1 MNDDRG
7 VVLEARGLKKVFRT
21 GGEELVVFEEVDL
34 AVRQGTTVVI
44 AGESGSGK
52 STLLSLL
59 GTLDAPTDGRI
70 TFRGREITGRPESE
84 LLLFRGRTLGFIFQ
98 FHYLLKDFTALEN
111 VMMPAY
117 ITGASRAQA
126 HERAL
131 RLLEEVGLS
140 SRLSHFPVE
149 LSGGERQRVAVAR
162 ALVNDPELI
171 LADEPTGNLDER
183 NSLQV
188 QELLFRLVRDHRT
201 AMVLVTHAGEL
212 ARSGDEHYVLEH
224 RRLRAP

>member
-1 MNDDRG
+1 MSDDRA
-7 VVLEARGLKKVFRT
+7 VVLEATGLKKVFRT
-21 GGEELVVFEEVDL
+21 GGEDLVVFEEVDL

-59 GTLDAPTDGRI
+59 GTLDAPSEGRI
-70 TFRGREITGRPESE
+70 SVRGREITGRPESE
-84 LLLFRGRTLGFIFQ
+84 LLLFRGRSLGFIFQ

-111 VMMPAY
+111 VMMPAH
-117 ITGASRAQA
+117 IAGVPRAQA
-126 HERAL
+126 RARAE
-131 RLLEEVGLS
+131 RLLDEVALS
-140 SRLSHFPVE
+140 GRLDHFPVQ

-162 ALVNDPELI
+162 ALVNAPELI

-188 QELLFRLVRDHRT
+188 QELLFRLVRDHGT

-224 RRLRAP
+224 RRLR